1 MYRHEYLVIYTQHF
15 NLSNNLC
22 WQHSSG
28 KIPDAASIGQGADLR
43 IIGKKQWRFSPIRV
57 LLGTI
62 LYAGNRLFL
71 SSDHRN
77 FDCSS

>member
-28 KIPDAASIGQGADLR
+28 KIPDAASIGQGEKTVMDLLPPEIVR
-43 IIGKKQWRFSPIRV
+43 KLRKARGKS
-57 LLGTI
+57 
-62 LYAGNRLFL
+62 
-71 SSDHRN
+71 
-77 FDCSS
+77 